1 MDNKTKEKFISDN
14 PDLWGK
20 FDEQTKK
27 FVCENTCFWD
37 KLDDTTKKYVL
48 DNMEVVN
55 YHAGQNI
62 HSGDVKCV
70 GVLFVKTGRLRVYIM
85 SEDGKEVTLYR
96 IGPGEVCILT
106 ASCVLSE
113 ITFDVYVDAEEASQ
127 AVVLNS
133 FAFAKLIDSNIYVEN
148 FANRMKAQRFS
159 DVMWTMQQILFYSF
173 DKRLAIFLYEELI
186 KNGPIIRYS
195 HMEIAK
201 YLGSAREV
209 VSRMLKYFENEGI
222 VKVSRKEIEII
233 DKKKLMER
241 IS

>member
-1 MDNKTKEKFISDN
+1 MDTKEKIEFLSQYQDFWGHLSDEEK
-14 PDLWGK
+14 D
-20 FDEQTKK
+20 
-27 FVCENTCFWD
+27 FVCQNT
-37 KLDDTTKKYVL
+37 
-48 DNMEVVN
+48 EVVS
-55 YHAGQNI
+55 YHPGQNI
-62 HSGDVKCV
+62 HSADVRCV
-70 GVLFVKTGRLRVYIM
+70 GVLFVKSGCLRVYIM
-85 SEDGKEVTLYR
+85 SEEGKEVTLYR
-96 IGPGEVCILT
+96 ISPGEVCILS

-113 ITFDVYVDAEEASQ
+113 ITFDVYVDAEDYSQ
-127 AVVLNS
+127 AVVLNAY
-133 FAFAKLIDSNIYVEN
+133 AFAKMIENNIYVEN
-148 FANRMKAQRFS
+148 FSNKMKAIRFS
-159 DVMWTMQQILFYSF
+159 DVMWTMQQILFFSF

-241 IS
+241 L